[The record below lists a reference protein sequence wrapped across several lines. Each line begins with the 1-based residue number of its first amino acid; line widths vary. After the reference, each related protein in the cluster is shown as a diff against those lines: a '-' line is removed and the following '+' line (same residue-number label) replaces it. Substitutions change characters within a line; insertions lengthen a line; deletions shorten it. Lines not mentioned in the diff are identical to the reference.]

1 MLTVADRIKQLRED
15 LDMTQTDLAIALGLS
30 DKSSVSKI
38 EKSGNDITLKNVER
52 IAKVLNVTPSYL
64 MGWEETDTAL
74 MAQYDSMSAS
84 VLHSVYGH
92 FGYFSYLLV
101 RAYEDFLP
109 KEGKEELIN
118 FLKYLSHKYDIAD
131 KLPTMKEARDLY
143 AANSGV
149 DI

>member
-1 MLTVADRIKQLRED
+1 MLTVADRIKQIRED

-64 MGWEETDTAL
+64 MGWEEADSAL
-74 MAQYDSMSAS
+74 MAQYNSAS
-84 VLHSVYGH
+84 ADVLNSIYGH
-92 FGYFSYLLV
+92 FGYSSYLLV
-101 RAYEDFLP
+101 CAYEDFLP
-109 KEGKEELIN
+109 KEGKEELIS

-131 KLPTMKEARDLY
+131 KLPTEKEAMDLFE
-143 AANSGV
+143 ANNGI